1 MTLPVSA
8 PAPETRAKKLE
19 FRFSISP
26 SPSFYSTVRLAAL
39 SLRRLGSPYDTAR
52 IVVSVG
58 DYATL
63 DQIRAANAWSE
74 DFPVEWRTV
83 DAELFRDQSYL
94 ATHND
99 RYFAPAE
106 GDVIF
111 MCDSDVCLVDRIDD
125 VVTRIGEPGH
135 RKMAG
140 LQAHFSPFF
149 CASAEQRESEWRRI
163 FAAADLGEPSLSV
176 GYSADHD
183 GAMGR
188 APAYFNYGLVAL
200 SRAAFDAIAPAQASC
215 CNMTHRLTNSSFFLT
230 QIALSVLSVAEGVEA
245 ELLSFAYNCSNDELP
260 FAAPERFRI
269 DRVEE
274 IRVIHYLRGDEIDRR
289 AFLVDPAAYAAFMS
303 ATNLNRV
310 NERLR
315 NHLATLAQYDDLLFR

>member
-1 MTLPVSA
+1 MTLPEIA
-8 PAPETRAKKLE
+8 PKPKTRAEKLE

-52 IVVSVG
+52 LVVSVG

-63 DQIRAANAWSE
+63 DQIRTANAWSE

-83 DAELFRDQSYL
+83 DAEAFRDQSYL

-99 RYFAPAE
+99 RYFAPAA
-106 GDVIF
+106 DVIAH
-111 MCDSDVCLVDRIDD
+111 
-125 VVTRIGEPGH
+125 IGEPGP

-149 CASAEQRESEWRRI
+149 CVSAEQRESEWRRI
-163 FAAADLGEPSLSV
+163 FAAADLGEPPLSIA
-176 GYSADHD
+176 YSGDRD

-215 CNMTHRLTNSSFFLT
+215 CNMMHRLTNGSFFLT
-230 QIALSVLSVAEGVEA
+230 QIALSVSSVAEGVEA

-260 FAAPERFRI
+260 FAAPDRFRI
-269 DRVEE
+269 NCVEE